1 MPCALENQITAAN
14 APRVRAKI
22 IAEGA
27 NGPLTPEADEIL
39 VDKGVFIIP
48 DILCNAG
55 GVTVSYF
62 EWVQDL
68 QSFFWGEDEIN
79 ERLRQIMVRSLN
91 QVLRVAHEKNVDN
104 RTAAQILG
112 IQRVAEAVLIRGIY
126 P

>member
-1 MPCALENQITAAN
+1 M
-14 APRVRAKI
+14 
-22 IAEGA
+22 
-27 NGPLTPEADEIL
+27 
-39 VDKGVFIIP
+39 
-48 DILCNAG
+48 
-55 GVTVSYF
+55 TVSYF

>member
-1 MPCALENQITAAN
+1 MPCAIEHQITADN
-14 APRVRAKI
+14 APRVRAQI

-39 VDKGVFIIP
+39 FEKGVFIIP

-55 GVTVSYF
+55 GVTASYF

-68 QSFFWGEDEIN
+68 QSFFWSEDEIN
-79 ERLRQIMVRSLN
+79 ERLRQIMMRSFNLIL
-91 QVLRVAHEKNVDN
+91 QVAHEKALDT
-104 RTAAQILG
+104 RTAAQVLG
-112 IQRVAEAVLIRGIY
+112 IQRVAEAVYLRGIY